1 MNNSQAGGRMA
12 LHGQSQ
18 SVVHSEIAMCFSHQN
33 DVNKSDETWTNPYLL
48 NYSDSYV
55 FQILYSFKE
64 GK

>member
-1 MNNSQAGGRMA
+1 MA